1 MPSFSST
8 RSLIRETCRKHHVKS
23 RGVEPW
29 KDGWGH
35 GGASEMVGGAHFVI
49 WLNVQLD
56 LLPGQGT
63 DSVKR
68 SDPRVDRFA
77 MGSWAYLI
85 NIFDED

>member
-1 MPSFSST
+1 M
-8 RSLIRETCRKHHVKS
+8 LVVGLWKL
-23 RGVEPW
+23 W
-29 KDGWGH
+29 KD

-63 DSVKR
+63 DSEKW
-68 SDPRVDRFA
+68 SGLWLDRFA